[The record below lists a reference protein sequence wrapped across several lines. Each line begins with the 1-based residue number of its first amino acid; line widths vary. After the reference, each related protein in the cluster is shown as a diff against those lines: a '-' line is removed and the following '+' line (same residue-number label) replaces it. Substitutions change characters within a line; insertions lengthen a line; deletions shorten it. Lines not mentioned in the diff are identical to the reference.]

1 MRRVWDELR
10 MEEKLVWLL
19 FFLKGDTLDATKNVP
34 AEQTQADSV
43 KLNTLLRMVRWLGTR
58 RLYRDNAPRGGRRNE
73 GKQGGGRTGRQTEL
87 SGWSVCLGDASSRWM
102 IVWNWSLGRRDE
114 YTCLEKFASQ
124 VSRAKQTSIYSFV
137 LNNQDD
143 VNLQLQEAPQKS
155 DIDFSL
161 SAAEINS
168 RTIILGLTP
177 DSSVVAVLLRFLV
190 RFWKFWPA
198 SHLHEWWSLAS
209 SWISFFKL

>member
-1 MRRVWDELR
+1 MRRVWDEPR

-58 RLYRDNAPRGGRRNE
+58 RLYRDNAPRGGRRKE

-114 YTCLEKFASQ
+114 YTRLEKFASQ
-124 VSRAKQTSIYSFV
+124 VSRVKQTSIYSFV
-137 LNNQDD
+137 LNNRDD
-143 VNLQLQEAPQKS
+143 INLQLQEAPQKS
-155 DIDFSL
+155 DINLSL
-161 SAAEINS
+161 LVIWAAEINS
-168 RTIILGLTP
+168 RTIILGL
-177 DSSVVAVLLRFLV
+177 
-190 RFWKFWPA
+190 WP
-198 SHLHEWWSLAS
+198 
-209 SWISFFKL
+209 F